1 MLRIF
6 IIAVA
11 AIAISSLAG
20 GKEAFAADI
29 PVVRTVRP
37 AAVYVSHRRAVFRHH
52 SAVKLVGMPC
62 VLRPHIVVGLN
73 WNGPQCRYV
82 DNLIIP
88 HARFVDAFY

>member
-6 IIAVA
+6 AIAVT

-20 GKEAFAADI
+20 GNEAFAADI
-29 PVVRTVRP
+29 PVIRTIGP
-37 AAVYVSHRRAVFRHH
+37 GAAYVSRRVVARHH

-62 VLRPHIVVGLN
+62 ILRPHVVVGLN

-82 DNLIIP
+82 DNLILP